1 MPIPSMISEIEL
13 RLSPPA
19 TVVAIWVAEAL
30 SASSAVAG
38 AAVLIEDRTPG
49 AT

>member
-1 MPIPSMISEIEL
+1 MPIPSIMREMLE
-13 RLSPPA
+13 RFRPPA

-30 SASSAVAG
+30 SAASLVAG
-38 AAVLIEDRTPG
+38 AAVLIEDSTPG